1 MLCVS
6 ILHSFL
12 LLNSI
17 LSHGCN
23 RIYVFLVDGFTQ
35 GFNHLSV
42 TYLSTDILVV
52 IKSAWIGGKET
63 PNTKVENRETSV
75 KLFILDIFKLVDICV
90 L

>member
-1 MLCVS
+1 M
-6 ILHSFL
+6 
-12 LLNSI
+12 
-17 LSHGCN
+17 
-23 RIYVFLVDGFTQ
+23 
-35 GFNHLSV
+35 SV